1 MRSKHVEAHFG
12 HRVGWLRASV
22 LGANDGLVSVASLMV
37 GVAAGGAS
45 GETLMLT
52 GIAGLIAGAMSMAAG
67 EYVSVSSQ
75 ADSEVG
81 DIARE
86 KTELAADPKSELDE
100 LTAVYVKRGL
110 TLLLA
115 HEVAK
120 ELTAVNALQAHKQDE
135 LGISDAMQAKPMQA
149 ALSSAAAFAVGAAIP
164 LLTAA
169 FTPAAAALLTVSI
182 ATSVSLIVLGAAA
195 AWVGGASMIKGAIR
209 VTFWGLFALAITG
222 AAGKFF
228 GVST

>member
-1 MRSKHVEAHFG
+1 
-12 HRVGWLRASV
+12 
-22 LGANDGLVSVASLMV
+22 
-37 GVAAGGAS
+37 
-45 GETLMLT
+45 MLT